1 MFRMSTLGMSLATC
15 LELSARLELVWLQG
29 PAKFQSES
37 GVAMFFAGVDVAKRR
52 HELCVIDLA
61 GDVVLNLSVE
71 NSHKGLN
78 KLLAA
83 FETKQL
89 TNQNTRFCLEATGH
103 YWIALYC
110 QLQEHGFSIDVVNPI
125 QSDALR
131 NLYIRKAK
139 TDQKDSFILADLLRL
154 GRAGSTQLASETI
167 LQLQSL
173 SRLRFEFVRQIGGL
187 KNKVL
192 AILDRIFPEYPECF
206 SNVFIKTSREL
217 LKEFSSPE
225 DLADV
230 DLMELTAFLQEHSR
244 GRLGIERAER
254 IQKLAKGTFGVSIA
268 MDAFTLELRLLL
280 QQIEFIEE
288 QITEIEEAIDQVM
301 EQMRPSD
308 TTAYRHVIETIPGIG
323 PVLAAAI
330 LGEIGDIHRFQNAK
344 SLVAFA
350 GIDATVRSSG
360 QFEGTRN
367 RMSKRGS
374 PVLRHSLWMAAVSA
388 RRFNPEY
395 KEYYDNKRA
404 EGKHSSVV
412 TGAIARKLTHL
423 IHALWTAERPF
434 DPDYRWE
441 PPSANENVE

>member
-1 MFRMSTLGMSLATC
+1 MYGF
-15 LELSARLELVWLQG
+15 QG
-29 PAKFQSES
+29 PTRIQSES
-37 GVAMFFAGVDVAKRR
+37 GFAMFFAGVDIAKRR
-52 HELCVIDLA
+52 HELCVIDSA
-61 GDVVLNLSVE
+61 GDVILNLPVE
-71 NSHKGLN
+71 NSHNGLN
-78 KLLAA
+78 KLLTA

-131 NLYIRKAK
+131 NLYIRKTK

-167 LQLQSL
+167 LKLQSL

-192 AILDRIFPEYPECF
+192 GILDRIFPEYPECF

-230 DLMELTAFLQEHSR
+230 DLMELTDFLLEHSR
-244 GRLGIERAER
+244 GRLGMERAER
-254 IQKLAKGTFGVSIA
+254 IQKLAKGTFGISIA
-268 MDAFTLELRLLL
+268 TDAFTLELRLLL

-288 QITEIEEAIDQVM
+288 QIAEIEEAIDQVM
-301 EQMRPSD
+301 EQIRTSD
-308 TTAYRHVIETIPGIG
+308 ATPYRHVIETIPGIG

-350 GIDATVRSSG
+350 GIDATVRASG

-395 KEYYDNKRA
+395 KAYYDRKRA

-412 TGAIARKLTHL
+412 TGAIARKLIHL
-423 IHALWTAERPF
+423 IYALWKADRPF

-441 PPSANENVE
+441 PSTANENVE